1 MKMFA
6 PLSRVIAQSLTVIA
20 FGVFAWPTSGAAQGQ
35 IGIIA
40 RVNDAAIT
48 QFEFDQRLS
57 LLEFLRTPGDLE
69 KETKQR
75 LIDERLQL
83 DAATRAGFSPSDED
97 ISGGV
102 TEFAARSDQTGE
114 QFVASIGEVGV
125 APETFYAFIKSGLA
139 WRNLIRSRFG
149 GRINVTEADIDAA
162 VSLAETQGSAR
173 VLISEIFLPTNTPEN
188 EARAKILAGQISELK
203 TISAFADAARRFSAG
218 PSRERGGRVD
228 NWLEISVLPPQIKS
242 LLLTMKAGEITSPV
256 KIPNALALI
265 QLRAIEATAAP
276 ARKDLTIDYA
286 AYYINGTANRAATA
300 RAANVLAAVDT
311 CDDLYG
317 IAQKEPPD
325 ALDRKVLKVT
335 EIPPDV
341 ALELARL
348 DPGEVS
354 TALTRADGQTLV
366 FLMLCSRM
374 GGDEAQISRDDIRRN
389 IRRQRL
395 SALADAYLDELRA
408 DAIIIFP

>member
-1 MKMFA
+1 MFA
-6 PLSRVIAQSLTVIA
+6 TLSRVIAQSLTVLA
-20 FGVFAWPTSGAAQGQ
+20 FGILVWPASGVAQGQ
-35 IGIIA
+35 MGLFA

-48 QFEFDQRLS
+48 QFEFGQRML
-57 LLEFLRTPGDLE
+57 LLELLRTPGDLE
-69 KETKQR
+69 KVAMQR

-83 DAATRAGFSPSDED
+83 DAANRAGFSPSDED
-97 ISGGV
+97 ISDGV
-102 TEFAARSDQTGE
+102 IEFAARSDQTGE

-125 APETFYAFIKSGLA
+125 APETFHDFIRAGLA
-139 WRNLIRSRFG
+139 WRNLVRSRFG
-149 GRINVTEADIDAA
+149 GRVDVTEADIDAA
-162 VSLAETQGSAR
+162 VSQQETQGSAR
-173 VLISEIFLPTNTPEN
+173 VQISEIFLPTNTPEN
-188 EARAKILAGQISELK
+188 ETRAKIFAGQISELK
-203 TISAFADAARRFSAG
+203 TVSAFADAARRFSAG

-228 NWLEISVLPPQIKS
+228 NWLEISALPAQIRA
-242 LLLTMKAGEITSPV
+242 LLLTMKPGEVTSPV
-256 KIPNALALI
+256 TIPNALALV

-286 AYYINGTANRAATA
+286 AYYITGGASETAKA
-300 RAANVLAAVDT
+300 RAANVLASVDT

-317 IAQKEPPD
+317 TAQNEPPD
-325 ALDRKVLKVT
+325 VLDRNVLEVA

-354 TALTRADGQTLV
+354 TALTRAGGQTLV
-366 FLMLCSRM
+366 FLMLCSRT
-374 GGDEAQISRDDIRRN
+374 GNEQEDVSRDDVRRSLRN
-389 IRRQRL
+389 QRL